1 MSETKDINE
10 LIEVAKDNIK
20 LMNECKKLLKE
31 IKDLNDAIDGKI
43 NEKTKDRIN
52 KRKIN
57 KK

>member
-1 MSETKDINE
+1 MSETKDVNE
-10 LIEVAKDNIK
+10 LIEVAKDNLR

-31 IKDLNDAIDGKI
+31 IKNLNDAIDGKTS
-43 NEKTKDRIN
+43 EKTKEKSN